1 MMKMRAGDQ
10 WRGKNVDQLEIK
22 RLGITLSLYIA
33 SNLHYL
39 SNIFSIIN
47 C

>member
-22 RLGITLSLYIA
+22 RLGMTLSLFVRKSIYIT
-33 SNLHYL
+33 
-39 SNIFSIIN
+39 N
-47 C
+47 CV